1 MPRELKKRLNSKTMK
16 RSISPV
22 SFTVVVLLMFSA
34 CGQNN
39 IVSQVQLDNLS
50 IVLPE
55 PFSQM
60 NPASQIRIAMS
71 MECEEN
77 SLDNPIS
84 DTTSNYLKQVASSLT
99 GMKHLKSEAKYIE
112 TGEWEL
118 YRDLKDV
125 WLTYQY
131 ETFDESYGDTQ
142 ISPARINL
150 FAEHHSAYM
159 AGKMKF
165 PKWEFRKLMQGPNY
179 YWAVISNHSYTPVSY
194 PLELEYLMECGLEG
208 LKSIKDVA
216 DVVSPDG
223 RAGLLSF
230 DSDYNNN
237 FSQSIILLEGGD
249 GIYCN
254 MWFIDKQGYIQSNH
268 YSTISVETNAEGGT
282 VYKFSWDLDDC
293 TVDPAPERRFFLKNG
308 RIEERE

>member
-22 SFTVVVLLMFSA
+22 FFTVVLLLMFSA

-99 GMKHLKSEAKYIE
+99 GMKHLKSKAKYIE

-131 ETFDESYGDTQ
+131 ETFDESYGDT
-142 ISPARINL
+142 
-150 FAEHHSAYM
+150 
-159 AGKMKF
+159 
-165 PKWEFRKLMQGPNY
+165 
-179 YWAVISNHSYTPVSY
+179 
-194 PLELEYLMECGLEG
+194 
-208 LKSIKDVA
+208 
-216 DVVSPDG
+216 
-223 RAGLLSF
+223 
-230 DSDYNNN
+230 
-237 FSQSIILLEGGD
+237 
-249 GIYCN
+249 
-254 MWFIDKQGYIQSNH
+254 
-268 YSTISVETNAEGGT
+268 
-282 VYKFSWDLDDC
+282 
-293 TVDPAPERRFFLKNG
+293 
-308 RIEERE
+308 